1 MEITYQFVPYG
12 EVLNPEKDTI
22 VLDVGMKT
30 VPGVIDHHHPEAEP
44 ECTASLLVKY
54 PHLILNHLDPNE
66 LARRRPSER
75 KIKIVTHRLPDFDA
89 VASIFICL
97 KLLETGQVDSSL
109 EEIAAYARM
118 VDSASLPK
126 SLDLTAT
133 PYAILRALYAALK
146 KEGDESNP
154 ERVEEGLRL
163 MHFLYTKSEEGYDIV
178 ENRALFSA
186 VDRYEKAMRRVEEDY
201 FQYLLE
207 VEKFPK
213 LTLYLPSIAG
223 DRRLP
228 VDGLICRNPKSFL
241 LREWARR
248 DRTNSPRGEG
258 FGFLLTAFGNH
269 RYILGV
275 DPDRGVNLKGLGDL
289 LNQKEEE
296 KRKNLNRPLN
306 YRWYDGNCPFFNFR
320 IIDSPQDG
328 PALTFQEIVR
338 LVIQFGSA
346 K

>member
-1 MEITYQFVPYG
+1 MEVTFHFVPYG
-12 EVLNPEKDTI
+12 EVLNPEKDTLA
-22 VLDVGMKT
+22 LDVGMKT

-44 ECTASLLVKY
+44 ECTASLLVKH
-54 PHLILNHLDPNE
+54 PDLIFKHIDPAE
-66 LARRRPSER
+66 MAKRRQSDKKL
-75 KIKIVTHRLPDFDA
+75 KIITHRLPDFDA
-89 VASIFICL
+89 VASIFISL
-97 KLLETGQVDSSL
+97 KLLELGQVDSSL
-109 EEIAAYARM
+109 AEIAAYARM

-126 SLDLTAT
+126 SIDLTAT
-133 PYAILRALYAALK
+133 PYSILRAIFALMK
-146 KEGDESNP
+146 KEGEESNLD
-154 ERVEEGLRL
+154 RIEEGLRL
-163 MHFLYTKSEEGYDIV
+163 MSFLYAKCEEGYEII
-178 ENRALFSA
+178 ENRPLFAA

-207 VEKFPK
+207 VGQFPK
-213 LTLYLPSIAG
+213 LTLYLPSISG
-223 DRRLP
+223 DKRIP
-228 VDGLICRNPKSFL
+228 VAGLICRNPKSFL

-248 DRTNSPRGEG
+248 DRVNSPRGEG
-258 FGFLLTAFGNH
+258 FGFLLTCFGNY

-296 KRKNLNRPLN
+296 KRKYAHRPFTF
-306 YRWYDGNCPFFNFR
+306 RWYDGNCPFFNFR

-328 PALTFQEIVR
+328 PALSFQEIVR